1 MLDQAL
7 TELDADR
14 RNQMW
19 GDVDKRVMNEAVT
32 YPGVYAK
39 LLLVR
44 SKNATNIFVSDAW
57 GGYDYLGMGAQK

>member
-7 TELDADR
+7 TELNTDK

-19 GDVDKRVMNEAVT
+19 GEIDKRVMEEAVI
-32 YPGVYAK
+32 YPGIYSK
-39 LLLVR
+39 SLLVR

-57 GGYDYLGMGAQK
+57 GMYDYVGLGAQK